1 MSSCKTLL
9 LWCCRAVSDVLTCID
24 FALYDSR
31 TVLEK
36 QTIVGDSPVRTVLE
50 KQTIVGDSPVHEII

>member
-1 MSSCKTLL
+1 MSSCKALL

-24 FALYDSR
+24 FALYDSG

-36 QTIVGDSPVRTVLE
+36 QTIVSDSL
-50 KQTIVGDSPVHEII
+50 VHEII

>member
-1 MSSCKTLL
+1 MMSSCKTLL

-24 FALYDSR
+24 FALYDS
-31 TVLEK
+31 
-36 QTIVGDSPVRTVLE
+36 GTVLE

>member
-1 MSSCKTLL
+1 MSSCKALL
-9 LWCCRAVSDVLTCID
+9 LRCCRAVSDVLTCID

-36 QTIVGDSPVRTVLE
+36 QTIVGDSPV
-50 KQTIVGDSPVHEII
+50 HEII